1 VVVTQAALFGGM
13 VGGRAG
19 NIDIVSSLADG
30 SVLASG
36 KTDGD
41 GRATIRVRAGGS
53 VTAIYRH
60 TVDLGADLIT
70 WTAVSPGDTLTF
82 GNRNFATTG
91 QSDTSIGTATYSWPA
106 FSGASQYKVWTSCN
120 TTGLGTQAP
129 ATSLTAAEFPA
140 CHEQPMTVGFSALD
154 ANNTLIGFGVV
165 VSSAAFQDGAT
176 IQLPAWSPPATA
188 SITLTGLPSEISV
201 VTGGFRA
208 VIDGRFDINPG
219 LAYQGAVTGGAF
231 TASFP
236 VSQLGV
242 RTLGAATLNRT
253 GFRSI
258 QIFDA
263 LSLGAVAQTIAA
275 PVLPPW
281 SQNGTTA
288 SAGLRKATW
297 VLEPSAASV
306 YDGQALHMT
315 WLHTTAGVPNA
326 SQWDILVPPGVSA
339 VDFPALP
346 AALADAGPAADD
358 RIVATTR
365 VFEIPSINGYA
376 TLRTMPSAHPMCL
389 DCAVR
394 TGDFPRV
401 VFTQL

>member
-1 VVVTQAALFGGM
+1 
-13 VGGRAG
+13 
-19 NIDIVSSLADG
+19 
-30 SVLASG
+30 
-36 KTDGD
+36 
-41 GRATIRVRAGGS
+41 
-53 VTAIYRH
+53 
-60 TVDLGADLIT
+60 
-70 WTAVSPGDTLTF
+70 
-82 GNRNFATTG
+82 
-91 QSDTSIGTATYSWPA
+91 
-106 FSGASQYKVWTSCN
+106 
-120 TTGLGTQAP
+120 
-129 ATSLTAAEFPA
+129 
-140 CHEQPMTVGFSALD
+140 
-154 ANNTLIGFGVV
+154 
-165 VSSAAFQDGAT
+165 
-176 IQLPAWSPPATA
+176 
-188 SITLTGLPSEISV
+188 

-219 LAYQGAVTGGAF
+219 LAYQGTVTGGAF

-236 VSQLGV
+236 VAQLGV

-258 QIFDA
+258 QIVDA

-275 PVLPPW
+275 PALPPW

-297 VLEPSAASV
+297 VLEPSASSV

-315 WLHTTAGVPNA
+315 WIHTTAGVPNA

-365 VFEIPSINGYA
+365 VFEIPSISGYA
-376 TLRTMPSAHPMCL
+376 TLRTMTSAHPMCL